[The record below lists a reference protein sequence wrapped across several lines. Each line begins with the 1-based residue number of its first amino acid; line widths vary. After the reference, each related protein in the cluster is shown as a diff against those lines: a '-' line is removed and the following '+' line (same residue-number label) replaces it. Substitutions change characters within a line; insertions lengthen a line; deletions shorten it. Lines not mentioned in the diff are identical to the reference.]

1 MKKKMSHSLFITL
14 EGIEG
19 VGKSTAVE
27 TVASTLTSI
36 GKDVLVTREPGG
48 TSIGE
53 QIREILLSRENT
65 SITPVT
71 ELFLLLAARNQHLQE
86 VVLPALKLGKC
97 VICDRY
103 IDATFAYQGAGRK
116 LGDSFVSKASALVPD
131 LITPNLTF
139 LLDTTPEIG
148 LKRVGLRGVS
158 DRFEIEANNFFQEV
172 RDCYIRRAS
181 EFPHRILLVDASKP
195 LPDVSNQIENHLLD
209 NYS

>member
-1 MKKKMSHSLFITL
+1 MLNSLFITL

-27 TVASTLTSI
+27 TVASTMISI

-53 QIREILLSRENT
+53 QVREILLSRKNER
-65 SITPVT
+65 ITPTT

-86 VVLPALKLGKC
+86 VVVPALELGKC

-116 LGDSFVSKASALVPD
+116 LGDALVSQANALIPD
-131 LITPNLTF
+131 LPIPDLTL
-139 LLDTTPEIG
+139 LLDATPELG
-148 LKRVGLRGVS
+148 LKRVEMRGLS
-158 DRFEIEANNFFQEV
+158 DRFEIESNTFFENV
-172 RDCYIRRAS
+172 RDCYLRRAS
-181 EFPHRILLVDASKP
+181 EQPQRILLVDASRTLGEVTAEIK
-195 LPDVSNQIENHLLD
+195 NHLIDKFL
-209 NYS
+209 

>member
-1 MKKKMSHSLFITL
+1 MLNSLFITL

-27 TVASTLTSI
+27 TVASTMISI

-53 QIREILLSRENT
+53 QIREILLSRRNER
-65 SITPVT
+65 ITPTT

-86 VVLPALKLGKC
+86 VVIPALKLGKC

-116 LGDSFVSKASALVPD
+116 LGDALVSQANALIPD
-131 LITPNLTF
+131 LAIPDLTL
-139 LLDTTPEIG
+139 LLDATPELG
-148 LKRVGLRGVS
+148 LKRVEMRGLS
-158 DRFEIEANNFFQEV
+158 DRFEIESNTFFENV
-172 RDCYIRRAS
+172 RDCYLRRAS
-181 EFPHRILLVDASKP
+181 EQPKRILLVDASRTLGEVTSEIKT
-195 LPDVSNQIENHLLD
+195 HLIDKFL
-209 NYS
+209 

>member
-1 MKKKMSHSLFITL
+1 MLNSLFITL

-27 TVASTLTSI
+27 TVASTMISI

-53 QIREILLSRENT
+53 QVREILLSRKNER
-65 SITPVT
+65 ITPTT

-86 VVLPALKLGKC
+86 VVIPALKLGKC

-116 LGDSFVSKASALVPD
+116 LGDALVSQANGLIPD
-131 LITPNLTF
+131 LAIPDLTL
-139 LLDTTPEIG
+139 LLDATPELG
-148 LKRVGLRGVS
+148 LKRVEMRGLS
-158 DRFEIEANNFFQEV
+158 DRFEIESKTFFENV
-172 RDCYIRRAS
+172 RDCYLRRAS
-181 EFPHRILLVDASKP
+181 EQPKRILLVDASRTLGEVTSEIKT
-195 LPDVSNQIENHLLD
+195 HLIDKFL
-209 NYS
+209 

>member
-1 MKKKMSHSLFITL
+1 MLNSLFITL

-27 TVASTLTSI
+27 TVASTMISI

-53 QIREILLSRENT
+53 QVREILLSRKNER
-65 SITPVT
+65 ITPTT

-86 VVLPALKLGKC
+86 VVIPALKLGKC

-116 LGDSFVSKASALVPD
+116 LGDALVSQANALIPD
-131 LITPNLTF
+131 LAIPDFTL
-139 LLDTTPEIG
+139 LLDATPELG
-148 LKRVGLRGVS
+148 LKRVEMRGLS
-158 DRFEIEANNFFQEV
+158 DRFEIESNTFFENV
-172 RDCYIRRAS
+172 RDCYLRRAS
-181 EFPHRILLVDASKP
+181 EQPQRILLVDASKT
-195 LPDVSNQIENHLLD
+195 LGEVTSEIKTHLIDKFL
-209 NYS
+209 

>member
-1 MKKKMSHSLFITL
+1 MLNSLFITL

-27 TVASTLTSI
+27 TVASTMISI

-53 QIREILLSRENT
+53 QVREILLSRKNER
-65 SITPVT
+65 ITPTT

-86 VVLPALKLGKC
+86 VVIPALKLGKC

-116 LGDSFVSKASALVPD
+116 LGDALVSQANALIPD
-131 LITPNLTF
+131 LAIPDLTL
-139 LLDTTPEIG
+139 LLDATPELG
-148 LKRVGLRGVS
+148 LKRVEMRGLS
-158 DRFEIEANNFFQEV
+158 DRFEIESNTFFENV
-172 RDCYIRRAS
+172 RDCYLRRAS
-181 EFPHRILLVDASKP
+181 EQPKRILLVDASRTLGEVTSEIKT
-195 LPDVSNQIENHLLD
+195 HLIDKFL
-209 NYS
+209 

>member
-1 MKKKMSHSLFITL
+1 MLNSLFITL

-27 TVASTLTSI
+27 TVASTMISI

-53 QIREILLSRENT
+53 QVREILLSRKNER
-65 SITPVT
+65 ITPTT

-86 VVLPALKLGKC
+86 VVIPALELGKC

-116 LGDSFVSKASALVPD
+116 LGDALVSQANALIPD
-131 LITPNLTF
+131 LATPDLTL
-139 LLDTTPEIG
+139 LLDASPELG
-148 LKRVGLRGVS
+148 LKRVEMRGLS
-158 DRFEIEANNFFQEV
+158 DRFEIESNTFFEDV
-172 RDCYIRRAS
+172 RSCYLRRAA
-181 EFPHRILLVDASKP
+181 EQPQRILLVDASKT
-195 LPDVSNQIENHLLD
+195 LGEVTTEIKNHLIDKFL
-209 NYS
+209 